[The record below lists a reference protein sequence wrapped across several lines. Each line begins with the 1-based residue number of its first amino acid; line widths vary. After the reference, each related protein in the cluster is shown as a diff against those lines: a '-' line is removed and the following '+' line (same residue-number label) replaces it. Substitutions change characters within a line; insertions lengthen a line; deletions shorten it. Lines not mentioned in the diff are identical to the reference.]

1 MKRAHASR
9 STRLYGAMLESRAIL
24 ARGQNMTLIIS
35 KEGQTVRLEKQR
47 FEKQAALQKYI
58 YECPEARWT
67 RSL

>member
-1 MKRAHASR
+1 
-9 STRLYGAMLESRAIL
+9 MLESRAIL